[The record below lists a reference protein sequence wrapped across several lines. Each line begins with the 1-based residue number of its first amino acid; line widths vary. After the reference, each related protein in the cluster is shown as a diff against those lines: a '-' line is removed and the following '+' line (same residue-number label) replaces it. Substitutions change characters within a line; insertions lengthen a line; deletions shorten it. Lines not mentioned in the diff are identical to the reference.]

1 MFSGILD
8 DFLHYRTTKKNDL
21 RSIALHLALIYQ
33 NGNTNNSDLNDQ
45 LYNDLQKIIDHKV
58 EFFIPILIHRSS
70 KNTLVGIVAN
80 HILCFLIL
88 LDSKRNCK

>member
-8 DFLHYRTTKKNDL
+8 DFLHYRKTKKNDL

-33 NGNTNNSDLNDQ
+33 TGNTKNSDLNDQ

-58 EFFIPILIHRSS
+58 EFSIPILIHRSS
-70 KNTLVGIVAN
+70 KNL
-80 HILCFLIL
+80 HWLEYLPY
-88 LDSKRNCK
+88 